1 MKETI
6 MQISVIGCG
15 YVGLVA
21 GACLAEAGHD
31 VMCLDKEASRIAIL
45 KSGQVPFYEPN
56 LDRVIRANAQEGRL
70 HFTTDTR
77 EAVRFGDAIF
87 ICVGTPPRDSGEAD
101 LSAIDSVARQIA
113 MAAQS
118 PKLVIEKST
127 VPAHTGQ
134 HLKRALAL
142 YGRNG
147 HGMFRVASNPEF
159 LREGS
164 AVGDFFHPDRIV
176 FGVDDKA
183 SEQQLRE
190 IYRPILQGHFRCPVH
205 AASCPEQDA
214 PSVVV
219 TSINGAELV
228 KHASNSFLAMKISY
242 ANLLADYCEQL
253 GADVADVCRAIGMD
267 SRIGPEF
274 LRPGLGYG
282 GYCLPK
288 DLKAFMHLGER
299 AGINVGLLREVDLV
313 NENRIEVFMQKVR
326 QALWVVQNKR
336 VGVLGL
342 AFKAETDDIRFSP
355 SLEVARRLRAE
366 GARVTAYDPQA
377 MERAQ
382 AVLPD
387 IEYGRDPYEA
397 VQDAEALL
405 ILTPWNEFRELNWNR
420 VGNLMAR
427 PLIIDG
433 RNLLAPSVMK
443 QLGFE
448 IHSVGRPDLGA
459 PIHSEKHSDVS
470 VMASEP
476 REAAA

>member
-1 MKETI
+1 
-6 MQISVIGCG
+6 MQISVIGSG

-31 VMCLDKEASRIAIL
+31 VVCLDKDSSRIATL

-56 LDRVIRANAQEGRL
+56 LDRLISANSQEGRL
-70 HFTTDTR
+70 RFTTDTR

-87 ICVGTPPRDSGEAD
+87 ICVGTPPRESGEAD
-101 LSAIDSVARQIA
+101 LSAIDNVARQIA
-113 MAAQS
+113 LAAET

-159 LREGS
+159 LREGT

-176 FGVDDKA
+176 LGVDDKA

-190 IYRPILQGHFRCPVH
+190 IYRPILQGQFRCPVH
-205 AASCPEQDA
+205 TVSCPERKT

-219 TSINGAELV
+219 TSITGAELV
-228 KHASNSFLAMKISY
+228 KHASNSFLALKISY

-253 GADVADVCRAIGMD
+253 GADVADVCLAVGMD
-267 SRIGPEF
+267 PRIGPDF
-274 LRPGLGYG
+274 LRPGLGFG

-288 DLKAFMHLGER
+288 DLKAFMRLGER

-313 NENRIEVFMQKVR
+313 NKNRIDVFMQKVR
-326 QALWVVQNKR
+326 QTLWVVQNKQ

-355 SLEVARRLRAE
+355 ALEVVRRLRAE

-377 MERAQ
+377 MERTQ
-382 AVLPD
+382 EVFPD
-387 IEYGRDPYEA
+387 VEYARDPHEVA
-397 VQDAEALL
+397 RDAEALL
-405 ILTPWNEFRELNWNR
+405 ILTPWKEFRELNWKR
-420 VGNLMAR
+420 IANLMTR
-427 PLIIDG
+427 RLIIDG
-433 RNLLAPSVMK
+433 RNLLVPSTMR
-443 QLGFE
+443 QLDFE
-448 IHSVGRPDLGA
+448 IYSVGRPDLGA
-459 PIHSEKHSDVS
+459 PLDPEQHSEVS
-470 VMASEP
+470 VLASGP